1 MKIMKIRTLFINC
14 LSIISLVFSGCS
26 NSDSNSDII
35 STDKNCTQTVNI
47 PDANFKAKLLSA
59 NGIGNNIVAS
69 DLEGVDCII
78 DTNKDGIIQ
87 VCEAENISELMI
99 DNANIS
105 SLEGLLAFRNLKSLS
120 CKYNKIIT
128 LDLSSLKKL
137 HSIYCTNNALTNLN
151 IQGLSNL
158 KQLYCDHNQL
168 TTIDL
173 SASTLLENLWFDH
186 NKISTLNISNS
197 KNITEIRGDYNLLT
211 SLTVSHL
218 KNLGSL
224 SISDNLLTSLDVKD
238 LVNLTSLQ
246 CNNNNM
252 TTLNASNC
260 VKLMDISCDQNV
272 LTSINLNDC
281 GMLNALRCTN
291 NKLTTINLNGLTG
304 LKNLDISNNLLTSLD
319 IRYCPILDY
328 ISVYNMSQLQSLV
341 LKNGSTI
348 NDYYLGNNPNLNS
361 ICCDASEVSQ
371 VQSQVSFWGYNCVVS
386 TNCF

>member
-1 MKIMKIRTLFINC
+1 MKIRIVFISC
-14 LSIISLVFSGCS
+14 LSFLSLVFSGCS
-26 NSDSNSDII
+26 NSDSNSSGNI

-59 NGIGNNIVAS
+59 TASLNNVVAS
-69 DLEGVDCII
+69 NLEGFVCKI
-78 DTNKDGIIQ
+78 DANDDGIIQ
-87 VCEAENISELMI
+87 VCEAENISELTV
-99 DNANIS
+99 DNTNIS

-120 CKYNKIIT
+120 CKYNKIKT

-137 HSIYCTNNALTNLN
+137 QSIYCTNNALTNLN
-151 IQGLSNL
+151 TQGLSNL
-158 KQLYCDHNQL
+158 KLLYCDHNQL

-173 SASTLLENLWFDH
+173 SAATLLETLWFDN

-197 KNITEIRGDYNLLT
+197 KNITGIRGDYNLLT

-218 KNLGSL
+218 KNLNQL
-224 SISDNLLTSLDVKD
+224 YISDNLLTSLDVKD
-238 LVNLTSLQ
+238 LANLTSLH
-246 CNNNNM
+246 CSNNKM
-252 TTLNASNC
+252 TALNASNC

-272 LTSINLNDC
+272 LTSINLSNC
-281 GMLNALRCTN
+281 GMLNALRCFN

-304 LKNLDISNNLLTSLD
+304 LQNLDISNNLLTSLD
-319 IRYCPILDY
+319 IRYCPILAY
-328 ISVYNMSQLQSLV
+328 ISVYNMSQLQTLV

-361 ICCDASEVSQ
+361 ICCDASEVAQ
-371 VQSQVSFWGYNCVVS
+371 VQSQVNFWGYNCVIS